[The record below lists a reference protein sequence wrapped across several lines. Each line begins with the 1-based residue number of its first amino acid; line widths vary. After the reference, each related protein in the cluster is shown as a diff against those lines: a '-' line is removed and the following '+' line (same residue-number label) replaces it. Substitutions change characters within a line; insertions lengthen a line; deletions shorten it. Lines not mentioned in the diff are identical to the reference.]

1 MRQSLLRT
9 SLGKI
14 KRLTAGL
21 CVVALLPLQTLAWG
35 AEGHQVVARIALRQ
49 LSQKARQEVRNL
61 LRPNETLWS
70 VSTWADQIRQA
81 RPETRR
87 WHFVDI
93 PLAQTS
99 YDPARDCERTPF
111 GDCIIQALT
120 DSKDLLASPDA
131 LARYKLAL
139 ANARESRQARYEALK
154 FLVHFVGDLHQPL
167 HCADN
172 DDRGGN
178 DVRVTFFGQPS
189 NLHKVWD
196 SDIIARAGGLNTTAN
211 RVEALMR
218 GRDLA
223 PLRTGDFVAW
233 AEEAH
238 QLAQRH
244 VYQNI
249 PANKRLGQPYFQA
262 NRPVV
267 DEQLLRAGV
276 RLAALLNEVF
286 Q

>member
-1 MRQSLLRT
+1 MCQALFR
-9 SLGKI
+9 KI
-14 KRLTAGL
+14 NRLIAGL
-21 CVVALLPLQTLAWG
+21 CIVTLLPLQTWAWG
-35 AEGHQVVARIALRQ
+35 AEGHQVVARIAMRQ
-49 LSQKARQEVRNL
+49 LSQQARQEIRKL
-61 LRPNETLWS
+61 LKPNETLAS
-70 VSTWADQIRQA
+70 VATWADQVRQA

-93 PLAQTS
+93 PLSETS
-99 YDPARDCERTPF
+99 YDPARDCARTPF
-111 GDCIIQALT
+111 GDCIIQSLT
-120 DSKDLLASPDA
+120 DSKNLLASPGA
-131 LARYKLAL
+131 LTRYKLAL
-139 ANARESRQARYEALK
+139 ANEQESRQARYEALK
-154 FLVHFVGDLHQPL
+154 FLTHFVGDLHQPL

-211 RVEALMR
+211 RVEALLR

-223 PLRTGDFVAW
+223 PLRTGTFVAW

-238 QLAQRH
+238 RLAQSH
-244 VYQNI
+244 TYQNI

-276 RLAALLNEVF
+276 RLAAVLNEVWP
-286 Q
+286 